1 MFQRFSKFV
10 RKNKVVKSG
19 RVRFY
24 LQFEALAANQ
34 SFKFPISKPKHYIYQ
49 KVSSKYTWW
58 PESRSRIVP
67 APPPVVNK
75 LQQTHQKQNPHIFSM
90 QSWSWSGARS
100 QEPCCIPDYIILTN
114 ISPKISETD
123 PDKVYFCREKK
134 NRQEGLQER
143 WLEEQNISC
152 KKLLTGKL
160 PKNMSGFCTIMRR
173 RTTSWDQ
180 PGEEAQLLSNA
191 ETQAGH
197 KTTTWESCMSQKM
210 VWWVAKENSFS
221 LTHKRLQSSRKKK
234 NPAADQRWTS
244 SSARS

>member
-1 MFQRFSKFV
+1 MDLKFSKKSNPKWRDQSMFQRFSKFA

-19 RVRFY
+19 SLRFN

-58 PESRSRIVP
+58 PESRSRTVP

-90 QSWSWSGARS
+90 QSWSWSGAGS

-123 PDKVYFCREKK
+123 RDKVYFCREKK
-134 NRQEGLQER
+134 TGKKDCKKDGWKKKIYRARNF
-143 WLEEQNISC
+143 WLVSCQRTCQGCALSCGGEQNHETSQE
-152 KKLLTGKL
+152 KKH
-160 PKNMSGFCTIMRR
+160 SY
-173 RTTSWDQ
+173 
-180 PGEEAQLLSNA
+180 
-191 ETQAGH
+191 
-197 KTTTWESCMSQKM
+197 SQQQKHEQ
-210 VWWVAKENSFS
+210 VTKQQHENHACHRSV
-221 LTHKRLQSSRKKK
+221 L
-234 NPAADQRWTS
+234 NS